1 MSVKPRRLPDEAK
14 HVAILKSAVKLFLK
28 KGFHN
33 TTMDAIA
40 DAARVTKQTVYA
52 HYHSKEEL
60 FKQMIS
66 ELCRKHTPE
75 ASLLADPNKKVES
88 LLFELGLGFFNM
100 LTSPEGLAAARLVV
114 GEATRYPK
122 LSQMYYDSGT
132 LGMMHSVADFLKQC
146 NKRGQLS
153 IIDAESAASYF
164 IALLKGRYHL
174 RMVLCI
180 KPSPTNKEKE
190 EHVQEVVQ
198 MFMALYGGKTPIHT
212 RGAL

>member
-1 MSVKPRRLPDEAK
+1 MKPRRLPDEAK
-14 HVAILKSAVKLFLK
+14 HAAILKSAVKLFLK

-60 FKQMIS
+60 FKQMIL

-75 ASLLADPNKKVES
+75 ASLLADPGKKVEA

-114 GEATRYPK
+114 GEATRHPK
-122 LSQMYYDSGT
+122 LAEMYYDSGT
-132 LGMMHSVADFLKQC
+132 LGMMHAVADFLKQC

-153 IIDAESAASYF
+153 INDVESAASFF

-180 KPSPTNKEKE
+180 KPSPTSKEKE
-190 EHVQEVVQ
+190 EHVQEVVR
-198 MFMALYGGKTPIHT
+198 MFMALYGGNNPIRTH
-212 RGAL
+212 GSL

>member
-1 MSVKPRRLPDEAK
+1 MKPRRLPDEAK
-14 HVAILKSAVKLFLK
+14 HAAILKSAVKLFLK

-75 ASLLADPNKKVES
+75 ASLLADPGKKVEA

-100 LTSPEGLAAARLVV
+100 LQV
-114 GEATRYPK
+114 
-122 LSQMYYDSGT
+122 
-132 LGMMHSVADFLKQC
+132 
-146 NKRGQLS
+146 
-153 IIDAESAASYF
+153 
-164 IALLKGRYHL
+164 LKGWL
-174 RMVLCI
+174 RHGWWWAKLRVTPSWRKCI
-180 KPSPTNKEKE
+180 TT
-190 EHVQEVVQ
+190 V
-198 MFMALYGGKTPIHT
+198 A
-212 RGAL
+212 R